1 MGVGIERKSRQT
13 EPQNLTVRVKGPFDL
28 RLSLAGASSFLPVP
42 QAPSVLTTVV
52 SRNGKPFIINV
63 DQKPPHRRSSVS
75 VSATPPIDH
84 ESLRQITKWL
94 VSSELDLIS
103 FYRVAARQP
112 SLAELI
118 FSLEGLK
125 PLRPPTLFEMAIIV
139 ITEQQLSLAA
149 AFHIRTRLIAQ
160 FGARVGNL
168 RRFPTAERLASASL
182 QQLMKS
188 GLSCRKA
195 DYVKRLAER
204 VAGGSLN
211 FESFKKQSDLRIYE
225 QLLAI
230 RGFGKWSAQYMLARG
245 FGRADVLPSDDVGLQ
260 RAISH
265 YVANGKSLNATQLE
279 RALAPFKP
287 FRALAAYYIAVHW
300 RLRRLQRATTR
311 AVQIPQ

>member
-1 MGVGIERKSRQT
+1 MSGGGIERKSRQT
-13 EPQNLTVRVKGPFDL
+13 EPENLTVRVKGPFDL

-42 QAPSVLTTVV
+42 QAPSVLTAVV

-63 DQKPPHRRSSVS
+63 DQKPHRRSSVS

-84 ESLRQITKWL
+84 ESLGQITKWL

-112 SLAELI
+112 SLAKLI

-125 PLRPPTLFEMAIIV
+125 PLRPPTLFEMAITV

-149 AFHIRTRLIAQ
+149 AFHIRTRLIAR
-160 FGARVGNL
+160 FGARVDNL

-182 QQLMKS
+182 QQLMKC
-188 GLSCRKA
+188 GLSRRKA

-211 FESFKKQSDLRIYE
+211 FQSFKKQSDLRIYE

-287 FRALAAYYIAVHW
+287 YRALAAYYIAVHW
-300 RLRRLQRATTR
+300 RLHRLQRATTR
-311 AVQIPQ
+311 GV